1 MKKSKTTNIFINN
14 KVLSTLNTL
23 ELPVDSFH
31 NNKKLKNIYYQLPTT
46 QKNQKSEI
54 INILVISK
62 KKKNLL

>member
-31 NNKKLKNIYYQLPTT
+31 NNKKLK
-46 QKNQKSEI
+46 KSI
-54 INILVISK
+54 TNYPQPRKIR
-62 KKKNLL
+62 NLKL